1 MTQEGEKTAPTATVE
16 GLEDADEEPVPDK
29 PAENV
34 ESPEAIPDVKDKE
47 TEKPKTNPKVERRSK
62 PTGKMVMCRV
72 TLLDAS
78 TLEIELDKGAN
89 GQVLFDKVCT
99 NLNLLEVEY
108 FGLTYLDKDV
118 KYWLSGDKKI
128 AKQLKAGCRW
138 VFEFAV
144 KFYPPEPSHLT
155 EDITRYQLCLQV
167 RVDLYNGKLPCS
179 TVTHALLGS
188 YTVQAEL
195 GDYDPVE
202 CAAGYL
208 EEFDF
213 AQKQTPDLL
222 KKIHELHK
230 THKGQS
236 PEEAEGL
243 FLENAKKLAMYGVDL
258 HKAMDS
264 EKVEISLG
272 VCSSGLMVYKDKL
285 RINRFV
291 WPKILKLSYKRNNFY
306 IKIRPTE
313 QDTFENQICFKLNNH
328 KMAKRLWKTC
338 VEHHTFFRLKEAE
351 PPKGGTL
358 FPRFNSKF
366 RYSGRTQKQL
376 KDRTDLV
383 DRPKPEFERTH
394 FKNKSMPYPE
404 NKTSKL
410 DDSDDYGKRNSD
422 HPLDENDRMD
432 KKYGDPDAIANAGPP
447 PYTSQELDEHGQRA
461 PGDQSH
467 ADRPSGLPPGD
478 ESEDRLARE
487 RDQNATMTA
496 PDGTTDATELDAG
509 VGLTNVGRKSKRSKE
524 EKEREKREKEEEKK
538 RKKEE
543 EKERK
548 RLEKER
554 KRKEKEGNKPTSEDR
569 SDKLGEGV
577 PTENAGDSY
586 GDAATLPREGIM
598 YAVPPP
604 GGESPEKLQQ
614 AGNDKENEGENV
626 DKKDQ
631 ELDDKDK
638 SQLEEPVSPGGKG
651 KKGKKSKK
659 DKKDKHDHDDKHDL
673 DDKEKQDLSP
683 GWKDKKGK
691 KSKKDKHDDKKDKHD
706 DEKGDDDKHSARGGD
721 KFDFDF
727 DKDRR
732 DAEVEEPVSPGG
744 KGKKGKKDKKD
755 KEKDKKDKEKDKK
768 DKEKDK
774 EKDKK
779 DKDKDKE
786 KDKKDKDKDK
796 KGKGFLGRKR
806 KDSKNRHSGSE
817 PSSPTDIPLPE
828 VTVEP
833 PSPDV
838 TFTTQ
843 EITNKEAA
851 DEGSSVDPIAIESRR
866 DSDNKNDKKKEV
878 KFLDQCVSDAG
889 SSIDGKQE
897 TPITSP
903 TIIISAAP
911 PQPEEEE
918 EQIVM
923 EVVKETETEVK
934 NVEDKAV
941 IDQEVKE
948 EVKVI
953 DQEVKDEEVKEADVV
968 KVDEV
973 KVEAATVQVKVE
985 TPAVTVSGVEKDD
998 HIIPDE
1004 NIEDEVFESETE
1016 HAEKIEATLVTEEQN
1031 LEMKEVV
1038 LSEDKHD
1045 TPNEDVIKAET
1056 RQEEQTVPDVVQ
1068 ESSSKAEIT
1077 VSSEAVQE
1085 PSTKEEVVEQP
1096 VAVQESSAK
1105 ESPANESVDTE
1116 ESKDTQA
1123 DSKVTEVIEC
1133 EEKVVTVESPPPEKT
1148 EQQLKNEDPPP
1159 VQEECKDTVETVKE
1173 VVHEVDKGEIILPV
1187 IVTNEEAENQPK
1199 EQAEAGPSSVEE
1211 KKEEEE
1217 KVDKKEL
1224 KRKEKEEKQKE
1235 KERIRKEKEEKKKEK
1250 QEQKKLE
1257 KERKKKEKQEKEEQ
1271 KKLEKERKKKE
1282 KEEKKAMAASVTTDE
1297 KKEEDDKKEDEKEA
1311 EPVETEPKVDP
1322 VQVELAAALV
1332 QRRGKEDDDEEP
1344 EDKEETKETTEDQAQ
1359 AAAATSETVT
1369 EEVAKEPEEEKI
1381 EVEAEKETKDK
1392 KSKKEKKKKK
1402 EKKEKPKKEDKKRN
1416 NSATGCFSFMGAKK
1430 VDSDQ
1435 EEIEETPA
1443 EELPKE
1449 PWVTVEAI
1457 EPEEPKEEEVAEE
1470 PNRGVGL
1477 GWALPGFAEMKERQA
1492 AAAAKPV
1499 ETDNPRSMSASS
1511 AKSSSSSSASSTE
1524 GEHFPQEP
1532 RAPLAE
1538 FSEGLSSEGGI
1549 DAEGEAALANWP
1561 YGKEGSIDRRMQF
1574 MPVTAP
1580 STETRN
1586 KESEQDT
1593 SMPFFDPANTGNSSE
1608 GEGTLGKKV
1617 PPPVAPKSARL
1628 SQMAEEERM
1637 KREEEERL
1645 RREEEDRQLRLEEE
1659 RLAQLPPTVATE
1671 SRKYDPETEETPIAT
1686 TNVPIVK
1693 TETRTVT
1700 YEKDGVPVAIE
1711 DITLISSQSHS
1722 TRTQLSET
1730 TTYRAETNGIVETR
1744 MEKKVIITEDGDDDI
1759 DHDALLAAAIRSV
1772 TDMDPN
1778 LSVERIEYTKHVDNP
1793 TGDTAV

>member
-586 GDAATLPREGIM
+586 GDAATLPR
-598 YAVPPP
+598 
-604 GGESPEKLQQ
+604 
-614 AGNDKENEGENV
+614 
-626 DKKDQ
+626 
-631 ELDDKDK
+631 
-638 SQLEEPVSPGGKG
+638 
-651 KKGKKSKK
+651 
-659 DKKDKHDHDDKHDL
+659 
-673 DDKEKQDLSP
+673 
-683 GWKDKKGK
+683 
-691 KSKKDKHDDKKDKHD
+691 
-706 DEKGDDDKHSARGGD
+706 
-721 KFDFDF
+721 
-727 DKDRR
+727 
-732 DAEVEEPVSPGG
+732 
-744 KGKKGKKDKKD
+744 
-755 KEKDKKDKEKDKK
+755 
-768 DKEKDK
+768 
-774 EKDKK
+774 
-779 DKDKDKE
+779 
-786 KDKKDKDKDK
+786 
-796 KGKGFLGRKR
+796 
-806 KDSKNRHSGSE
+806 
-817 PSSPTDIPLPE
+817 
-828 VTVEP
+828 
-833 PSPDV
+833 
-838 TFTTQ
+838 

-1470 PNRGVGL
+1470 PNVSPKQRGVGL